1 VTEYAK
7 LPANAKRY
15 LERIGEVTGVPIDVI
30 STSPDRDHTIMMK
43 HPFEV

>member
-1 VTEYAK
+1 
-7 LPANAKRY
+7 

-43 HPFEV
+43 HPFVV